1 MASTTRIDPFRDHS
15 TVAEIVSVYQ
25 AAFGGDPWNE
35 GYLCP
40 VCDSV
45 LPLNAEANYCP
56 TCAVEGK
63 RIALVEYWPRHKVT
77 KDFYAEMSRRDARC
91 VVAKQDSNV
100 VGFAWGYRITV
111 SKELDTYLGAPG
123 LCERI
128 EGEFFYLD
136 ECAVAPAL
144 QGNGVG
150 TQLVR
155 AVCGAERVLL
165 RTKQGSCMHTIV
177 CSMRGEIVQHIS
189 NNRIIA
195 QMVL

>member
-1 MASTTRIDPFRDHS
+1 MQIDPFHDYK

-25 AAFGGDPWNE
+25 KAFGEDPWNE

-40 VCDSV
+40 VCNGT
-45 LPLNAEANYCP
+45 LPLSTEMDYCP
-56 TCAVEGK
+56 TCATNGK
-63 RIALVEYWPRHKVT
+63 YIALVEYWPRHKVMS
-77 KDFYAEMSRRDARC
+77 DFYAEMSRHDAQC
-91 VVAKQDSNV
+91 VIVRESGRV
-100 VGFAWGYRITV
+100 TGFAWGYRITV
-111 SKELDTYLGAPG
+111 SGELDAHLDAPG

-136 ECAVAPAL
+136 ECAVVPAL

-155 AVCGAERVLL
+155 ALCSAERVLL
-165 RTKQGSCMHTIV
+165 RTKYGSCMHAIV
-177 CSMRGEIVQHIS
+177 SSMRGEIVQHIS